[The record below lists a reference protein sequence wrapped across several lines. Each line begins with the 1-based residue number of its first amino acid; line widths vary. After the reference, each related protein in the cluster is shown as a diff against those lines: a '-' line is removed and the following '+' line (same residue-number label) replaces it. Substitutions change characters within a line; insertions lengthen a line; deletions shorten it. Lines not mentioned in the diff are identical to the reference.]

1 MDQPVYM
8 SLVVQ
13 DEIVNVFSVI
23 ANLNKIY
30 WR

>member
-1 MDQPVYM
+1 MDQPVYV

-13 DEIVNVFSVI
+13 DEIVNVFPVI